1 MYYQDTIITLIMIIT
16 FFLRLSFPPLFRS
29 LLPKPFFL
37 RSIVRESYLQ
47 KSVYEKKK
55 FDKPN
60 PYIAPKPFDVKFP
73 MSIRDQIYF

>member
-1 MYYQDTIITLIMIIT
+1 MYYQNTIITLIMIIT

-55 FDKPN
+55 
-60 PYIAPKPFDVKFP
+60 V
-73 MSIRDQIYF
+73 R